1 MDQFYLIIFSETIIF
16 SSSFPFGS
24 FPRDQMICLKTNV
37 GYLPGSYMPQYIVML
52 GPYSAGWIALSSIGV
67 IILLPVA
74 LQSVSID
81 YERLCQGDKF
91 SEVLGYTSNGLH
103 KMEELSWLRYY
114 LNSEWEG
121 QLYAFSTDLGTV
133 DI

>member
-1 MDQFYLIIFSETIIF
+1 M
-16 SSSFPFGS
+16 
-24 FPRDQMICLKTNV
+24 MCLKTNV
-37 GYLPGSYMPQYIVML
+37 GYLPGSYMPHYIVML
-52 GPYSAGWIALSSIGV
+52 GPYLAGWIASSSVGV
-67 IILLPVA
+67 IILLPVS

-91 SEVLGYTSNGLH
+91 SEVFPTIMWSLLSAAISNGLH
-103 KMEELSWLRYY
+103 KMEESSWLRYY

-133 DI
+133 DIWMIPIWGITL